1 MAVVEGKN
9 RARNVPGGPGIK
21 SPPSN
26 SGSVGSIFGGRT
38 EIPHALKQLSSML
51 QLLSLPAL
59 GLELHPSTAI
69 RIPHA
74 AAET

>member
-21 SPPSN
+21 SPPS
-26 SGSVGSIFGGRT
+26 SAESVGSVPGRRT

-51 QLLSLPAL
+51 RLLTPQAL
-59 GLELHPSTAI
+59 EPSNSPQPCNEDPPCC
-69 RIPHA
+69 R
-74 AAET
+74 